1 MTQAALITGAGK
13 RLGRAMAIGLAKRN
27 IPVVLHYNS
36 ARDETDQLTRQIIAD
51 GGKAVSVQADLS
63 DETAVGTLIDK
74 SSAAIG
80 LALSVL
86 VNSASTFENDD
97 IDTMTRESWDL
108 HMDVNLRAPVHL
120 AQAFAKQRP
129 VIANKPDT
137 AMARADNGLI
147 VNLIDQRVK
156 KLTPQFL
163 TYTASKA
170 ALMSMTI
177 TLAQAL
183 GPRGIRVNGI
193 GPGPTLRNKRQ
204 SEEDWRIQNEATILG
219 HGATPDDIVNALLYL
234 LDAPAITG
242 QMIAVDGGQHLT
254 WQTPDV
260 MINE

>member
-1 MTQAALITGAGK
+1 MTPSQTDAALVTGAGK
-13 RLGRAMAIGLAKRN
+13 RLGRAMALGLAARG
-27 IPVVLHYNS
+27 IPVVVHYNS
-36 ARDETDQLTRQIIAD
+36 GRAEAEDVVREINEAGGRATRVGAN
-51 GGKAVSVQADLS
+51 LM
-63 DETAVGTLIDK
+63 DETAVANLIP
-74 SSAAIG
+74 AACEAIG
-80 LALSVL
+80 APLSLL

-97 IDTMTRESWDL
+97 IDTMTRASWDL
-108 HMDVNLRAPVHL
+108 HMDVNLRAPVTL
-120 AQAFAKQRP
+120 AQGFARQRP
-129 VIANKPDT
+129 ERP
-137 AMARADNGLI
+137 ADKATGNGLI

-204 SEEDWRIQNEATILG
+204 SADDWRIQNDATVLG
-219 HGATPDDIVNALLYL
+219 HGATPGDIVHALSYL
-234 LDAPAITG
+234 IDAPAVTG

-260 MINE
+260 MITE

>member
-1 MTQAALITGAGK
+1 MTEAALVTGAGK
-13 RLGRAMAIGLAKRN
+13 RLGRAMALGLADRGM
-27 IPVVLHYNS
+27 PVIVHYNRGAEDADAVVRMIRENGGAAQS
-36 ARDETDQLTRQIIAD
+36 IHANLADEA
-51 GGKAVSVQADLS
+51 SVA
-63 DETAVGTLIDK
+63 TLIDQAC
-74 SSAAIG
+74 SLIG
-80 LALSVL
+80 TRLSVL

-97 IDTMTRESWDL
+97 IDTMTRDSWDL
-108 HMDVNLRAPVHL
+108 HMEVNLRAPVHL
-120 AQAFAKQRP
+120 AQHFARQRP
-129 VIANKPDT
+129 
-137 AMARADNGLI
+137 ARPPRARDGNGLI
-147 VNLIDQRVK
+147 VNLIDQRVR

-170 ALMSMTI
+170 ALMSLTVTM
-177 TLAQAL
+177 AQAL

-219 HGATPDDIVNALLYL
+219 HGATPDDIVSALNFLI
-234 LDAPAITG
+234 DSPAVTG